1 MIRVGALL
9 GRDDERKR
17 LQMLLRGARNGHG
30 GSLLITGE
38 PGIGKTALLGDAAGA
53 AGLSLLRLD
62 GVESEMTLPFA
73 AIQRLTLPLGDQFS
87 ALTERQRQAIQV
99 ASGLAEGP
107 PPDRFL
113 VAMSVLALLAA
124 AAATIPVVCVVD
136 DAHLLDQES
145 LDVMAFAARRLAV
158 EPVALL
164 FAARNENGFAAR
176 MGGIPELTLA
186 GLSQESAT
194 ALLRRSLSAPIDPA
208 SAAAIARA
216 TGGNPLALIDL
227 AEDLSAQQLGGLGLG
242 NDPIPVGRH
251 LEEHY
256 VRQARQCDPQVQQ
269 WVLLAAADT
278 TGNLDLVTAAAATMD
293 LPGEVVDRAESA
305 GLVELRETIRFRH
318 PLVRSAIYN
327 AVSGAER
334 RLAHRALAAAA
345 DRVGMVEL
353 EAWHSAKATL
363 GTDAEVADRLEHTAD
378 LAARR
383 GGLASRA
390 SILTRAAE
398 LTPSGDDKASRLAG
412 AAEAALAVGAA
423 QVAHELLGRIDPTGV
438 DRVHRGRVIVVRC
451 GVGLFMADPAVLLGA
466 AAELIRAVDDFHGID
481 TQREQRAAILAF
493 DACVVADRFM
503 QGVTPQDVG
512 RRLET
517 AARLADGSGAT
528 ILAGLGALI
537 LQPYAQAV
545 PPARAA
551 FEAILELPDHEM
563 LSMASAIASLGTFLW
578 DDAGR
583 RAALHR
589 AAAAAREAGALQALD
604 SLMWIISLAELTGG
618 TVVRAEEA
626 MAQVR
631 DVRLAMGYD
640 TENVINA
647 ALMAWTGAPGHVV
660 MAIADGARA
669 VGFGGVTTSAIA
681 ALALRDLAEGHYREA
696 YDRLKPLVDD
706 PYLHVTAIQYAD
718 FTEAA
723 VRSGHAPQAERVS
736 GLLTELATVN
746 GSAWCR
752 GVARRAQA
760 LTSQGAAAEAH
771 FLAAVE
777 ALGPTC
783 AEIDLART
791 HLLYGEWLRR
801 MRRRREASEQL
812 QAAIRHFEH
821 SGAHMFLPRAR
832 AELEAT
838 GVKPASSGDA
848 ETPDLTSQELVIARL
863 AAAGR
868 TNPEIA
874 ANLFISVNTVDYHLR
889 KVFQK
894 LGLSSRRQ
902 LADRLKDFDGRRTT

>member
-1 MIRVGALL
+1 MIKTGALL
-9 GRDDERKR
+9 GREEERQR
-17 LQMLLRGARNGHG
+17 LQVLLGHARNGRG

-53 AGLSLLRLD
+53 AGLSLLHLD

-73 AIQRLTLPLGDQFS
+73 AIQRLIIPLGGRLP
-87 ALTERQRQAIQV
+87 ALSERQRQAIQV
-99 ASGLAEGP
+99 ASGLADGP
-107 PPDRFL
+107 APDRFL
-113 VAMSVLALLAA
+113 VGMGVLALLAA
-124 AAATIPVVCVVD
+124 AAAAAATPVVCVVD

-164 FAARNENGFAAR
+164 FAARDENGFAGR
-176 MGGIPELTLA
+176 MGGIPELALA
-186 GLSQESAT
+186 GLSQEPAT
-194 ALLRRSLSAPIDPA
+194 ALLRQSLSAPIDPA

-256 VRQARQCDPQVQQ
+256 VRQARQSDPQVQQ

-278 TGNLDLVTAAAATMD
+278 TGHLDLVTAAASTLNLAGD
-293 LPGEVVDRAESA
+293 VVDRAESA

-318 PLVRSAIYN
+318 PLVRSAVYN

-334 RLAHRALAAAA
+334 RRAHRALAAAA
-345 DRVGMVEL
+345 DQVGMVEL

-383 GGLASRA
+383 GGFASRA

-398 LTPSGDDKASRLAG
+398 LTPAGLIKDSRLVA
-412 AAEAALAVGAA
+412 AAEAALIAGAVHIAR
-423 QVAHELLGRIDPTGV
+423 ELLDRIDQPAADRV
-438 DRVHRGRVIVVRC
+438 DRGRMIVVHRSL
-451 GVGLFMADPAVLLGA
+451 GLFAADPAVMTHA
-466 AAELIRAVDDFHGID
+466 TAELIRAADEFHGAD
-481 TQREQRAAILAF
+481 TEREQRTLVKAF
-493 DACVVADRFM
+493 EMFCVITDRSM
-503 QGVTPQDVG
+503 QGVSQQDVG
-512 RRLET
+512 RRLE
-517 AARLADGSGAT
+517 AASGLGNGGSAT
-528 ILAGLGALI
+528 ILAGLGALMMR
-537 LQPYAQAV
+537 PYAQAV

-551 FEAILELPDHEM
+551 FDAILELPGDEM
-563 LSMASAIASLGTFLW
+563 MHMGSVIAALGTFLW
-578 DDAGR
+578 DESGR
-583 RAALHR
+583 RHALER

-604 SLMWIISLAELTGG
+604 TLLWVLSLAELTGG
-618 TVVRAEEA
+618 TVRRAEESLE
-626 MAQVR
+626 QVR
-631 DVRLAMGYD
+631 EVRLAMGYD
-640 TENVINA
+640 AENVINS
-647 ALMAWTGAPGHVV
+647 ALMAWAGAPRQVV
-660 MAIADGARA
+660 LAIADGANS
-669 VGFGGVTTSAIA
+669 VGFGGVGAAAIA
-681 ALALRDLAEGHYREA
+681 ALGVRDLAEGGYRDA
-696 YDRLKPLVDD
+696 YDRLKPMIDD
-706 PYLHVTAIQYAD
+706 PFLQVTPTQYAD
-718 FTEAA
+718 FVEAA
-723 VRSGHAPQAERVS
+723 VRSGHMNEALPYT
-736 GLLTELATVN
+736 GLLNELAAVN

-752 GVARRAQA
+752 GVAQRTQA
-760 LTSQGAAAEAH
+760 LTSHDTAAERH

-777 ALGPTC
+777 ALGPTG
-783 AEIDLART
+783 AEIELARA

-821 SGAHMFLPRAR
+821 SGARMFLPRTH
-832 AELEAT
+832 AELEAA
-838 GVKPASSGDA
+838 GVKPVTSNDSG
-848 ETPDLTSQELVIARL
+848 TPDLTSQELAIAQL
-863 AAAGR
+863 AAAGH

-902 LADRLKDFDGRRTT
+902 LADRLKASDG